1 MPGIPRKTIIM
12 AERRF
17 PVRVRIGVPPGGFGR
32 CLTEMTAWLDENC
45 GSDGWSMTPS
55 GMRGVLNDALSIYF
69 LAATL
74 ASAFVARWCAGSR
87 VEAKG
92 GVFRLRGDEP
102 AGPIAAG
109 LHRTPYARA
118 RSPRFRG
125 LFRSRPWDSRSSP
138 TGALAASLVGKICQ
152 LVPVPRSARGRK
164 RPLSRTRSNRRV
176 RPELD
181 LRRRKLGSAVSCA
194 AKMMGTG
201 ARVMF

>member
-74 ASAFVARWCAGSR
+74 ASAFVARWCAGAQVQTTR
-87 VEAKG
+87 
-92 GVFRLRGDEP
+92 GVFQVREDKPEP
-102 AGPIAAG
+102 RVGAGRASGAVSAG
-109 LHRTPYARA
+109 
-118 RSPRFRG
+118 S
-125 LFRSRPWDSRSSP
+125 
-138 TGALAASLVGKICQ
+138 GAIGF
-152 LVPVPRSARGRK
+152 K
-164 RPLSRTRSNRRV
+164 RPCPTLSSLLLPNLV
-176 RPELD
+176 
-181 LRRRKLGSAVSCA
+181 
-194 AKMMGTG
+194 
-201 ARVMF
+201 